1 MVKEIPAALRAAAY
15 VFVAITAILLLAPLI
30 VVIGASVSESQ
41 FVSFPPQG
49 LSLRWYQNVLTSDAF
64 LNAAWLSLRIALL
77 VTASATLVG
86 GMAAIAIH
94 RRLLPGSAALGAFF
108 LSPLVLPTI
117 IYAIGM
123 LMLWSAVFGAVS
135 IMALWIAHTVIAM
148 PYVVRTTL
156 AVLSESDPFLEE
168 AARTM
173 GAGRLQR
180 LAFVVLPQCIPGL
193 AAGAFFAFNIS
204 FDEAVLSLFLR
215 RPGLTTLPVQIYGQ
229 LEFSPDPSVAA
240 VSTIMIAITILLIVV
255 IDRVLG
261 IKRFASA

>member
-1 MVKEIPAALRAAAY
+1 V
-15 VFVAITAILLLAPLI
+15 LLLAPL
-30 VVIGASVSESQ
+30 VVVGGASFSASQ
-41 FVSFPPQG
+41 FVTFPPQG
-49 LSLRWYQNVLTSDAF
+49 LSLEWYRKVLSSSDYLTAG
-64 LNAAWLSLRIALL
+64 ALSLQIALV
-77 VTASATLVG
+77 VTATATLVG
-86 GMAAIAIH
+86 GAVAIAIH
-94 RRLLPGSAALGAFF
+94 RRRLPGSELLASLF

-123 LMLWSAVFGAVS
+123 LMLWSALFGPTS
-135 IMALWIAHTVIAM
+135 LTTLWIGHTVIAM
-148 PYVVRTTL
+148 PYVLRTTL
-156 AVLSESDPFLEE
+156 AVLASSDPFLEE

-180 LAFVVLPQCIPGL
+180 LWLVVVPQCLPGL

-240 VSTIMIAITILLIVV
+240 VSTVMIGLTIVLMVA
-255 IDRVLG
+255 IDRLLG
-261 IKRFASA
+261 IKTFASA

>member
-1 MVKEIPAALRAAAY
+1 MVKSVPASIRIAAI
-15 VFVAITAILLLAPLI
+15 VFVVLVGLFLLAPL
-30 VVIGASVSESQ
+30 VVVVGVSVSENQ
-41 FVSFPPQG
+41 FIAFPPQG
-49 LSLRWYQNVLTSDAF
+49 FSFKWYEKVLASPEYLA
-64 LNAAWLSLRIALL
+64 AAWTSIQIAVL
-77 VTASATLVG
+77 VTLSATFIG
-86 GMAAIAIH
+86 GAAAIALH
-94 RRLLPGSAALGAFF
+94 RRQLPFSDVLATFF

-123 LMLWSAVFGAVS
+123 LMFWSSAFGPVS
-135 IMALWIAHTVIAM
+135 PMTIWIGHTVIAL

-173 GAGRLQR
+173 GANRLQR
-180 LAFVVLPQCIPGL
+180 LFFVVVPQCTPGL

-215 RPGLTTLPVQIYGQ
+215 KPGLTTLPVQIYGQ

-240 VSTIMIAITILLIVV
+240 VSTIMIALTILLIVI
-255 IDRVLG
+255 IDRMLG
-261 IKRFASA
+261 LSRFAST

>member
-1 MVKEIPAALRAAAY
+1 MVKAVPTPLR
-15 VFVAITAILLLAPLI
+15 VAGICFIVLTAILLLAPL
-30 VVIGASVSESQ
+30 VVVVGVSVSESQ
-41 FVSFPPQG
+41 FIAFPPQG
-49 LSLRWYQNVLTSDAF
+49 FTFRWYQQLLASDAYLHAAALSLRVAG
-64 LNAAWLSLRIALL
+64 L
-77 VTASATLVG
+77 VTLSATLVG
-86 GMAAIAIH
+86 GAAAVALH
-94 RRLLPGSAALGAFF
+94 RRLLPASEALATFF

-123 LMLWSAVFGAVS
+123 LMLWSTLFGPVS
-135 IMALWIAHTVIAM
+135 LVSLWIAHTVIAL

-156 AVLSESDPFLEE
+156 AVLSEADPFLEE

-173 GAGRLQR
+173 GANRLRR
-180 LAFVVLPQCIPGL
+180 LVYVVVPQCLPGL

-204 FDEAVLSLFLR
+204 FDEAVLALFLR

-240 VSTIMIAITILLIVV
+240 VSTIMIAITVVLILV

-261 IKRFASA
+261 VKRFASA

>member
-1 MVKEIPAALRAAAY
+1 MPVRIGAI
-15 VFVAITAILLLAPLI
+15 VFVVLTGIFLLAPL
-30 VVIGASVSESQ
+30 VVVLGVSVSESQ
-41 FVSFPPQG
+41 FIAFPPTG
-49 LSLRWYQNVLTSDAF
+49 FSLRWYREVLSS
-64 LNAAWLSLRIALL
+64 NAYLSSAWISLQVAIL
-77 VTASATLVG
+77 VTLAATIIG
-86 GMAAIAIH
+86 GSAAIGLH
-94 RRLLPGSAALGAFF
+94 RRRLPGSELLSTFF

-123 LMLWSAVFGAVS
+123 LMLWSALAGPVS
-135 IMALWIAHTVIAM
+135 VVTLWIGHTVVTV

-168 AARTM
+168 AAQTM

-180 LAFVVLPQCIPGL
+180 LWLVVIPQCMPGL

-229 LEFSPDPSVAA
+229 LEFSPDPTVAA
-240 VSTIMIAITILLIVV
+240 VSSIMIGLTVFLILV
-255 IDRVLG
+255 IDRLLG
-261 IKRFASA
+261 VQRFASS